1 MCVVEPADAEGQGR
15 IVACCGAGDAGTLH
29 IVHDG
34 LDVTGTASR
43 SPTRITNLSLILS
56 SRGEMVI
63 VSTEAATHAF
73 LVANDGSTTAFPSNP
88 QGFDETISTI
98 YCCNLGDAAV
108 QVTPRAI
115 SKFYTGENRRK
126 LKTWRPKDGRITAAT
141 GNNGAVILISL
152 SNGKLVLLDCDVE
165 PIASAALDDEASC
178 VALSPSGS
186 ASFKDLGMAH
196 ATAVSVWSDPVSCV
210 SVYDSILNK
219 IHDPTITWQDKSSNE
234 QTLQFV
240 RALVLSEIN
249 EKPYLFCAS
258 GDGLV
263 TVYQFACG
271 NDVVTTTRLR
281 AVSLGVLPAR
291 VLILGAFDRMARSV
305 LCFSDRACVVR
316 RGCASHLQWVVAS
329 AKAFGET
336 TEWRYY
342 IVVPLHKKATT
353 AILACGS
360 QFAICK
366 IDANQGIKVVSVPL
380 AEQPLCIC
388 HDLQSHLFAVCT
400 IDHRE
405 GDNQGVIRFLR
416 DEAPYN
422 DVHREALEPL
432 EIPLC
437 CSIISLDSISTY
449 KDQRAHFVVGTAFAA
464 QENDFEP
471 CSGRMIIFRSGQANV
486 APSVLFFVEA
496 NGAVYDVAAMR
507 ASLLV
512 CAVNHAIHIYDPVVR
527 DNRRGH
533 LKPRASYDG
542 LVVALKVQC
551 YGNLIVVGDMMRSV
565 TLLNLIRQKMI
576 IVEVSHIS
584 RFELNP
590 LKLAWP
596 ITTYRLHVITT
607 PIGCVLWR

>member
-380 AEQPLCIC
+380 AEQPCYSASVSCGHVWI
-388 HDLQSHLFAVCT
+388 VN
-400 IDHRE
+400 IRHRKRTCP
-405 GDNQGVIRFLR
+405 GCVYAMTSNPTFL
-416 DEAPYN
+416 
-422 DVHREALEPL
+422 
-432 EIPLC
+432 
-437 CSIISLDSISTY
+437 
-449 KDQRAHFVVGTAFAA
+449 
-464 QENDFEP
+464 
-471 CSGRMIIFRSGQANV
+471 
-486 APSVLFFVEA
+486 PSV
-496 NGAVYDVAAMR
+496 R
-507 ASLLV
+507 
-512 CAVNHAIHIYDPVVR
+512 
-527 DNRRGH
+527 
-533 LKPRASYDG
+533 
-542 LVVALKVQC
+542 
-551 YGNLIVVGDMMRSV
+551 
-565 TLLNLIRQKMI
+565 
-576 IVEVSHIS
+576 
-584 RFELNP
+584 
-590 LKLAWP
+590 
-596 ITTYRLHVITT
+596 
-607 PIGCVLWR
+607 